1 MKDSNLASV
10 GLLSTMLKPKLWI
23 WGKCQVSQI
32 FMSNYFQ
39 SKILR
44 KIQILHQSAYWAPCW
59 SLSYEFEDDAV
70 FPRFLCRLM
79 QALRTEVFL
88 GWFLLIILFFFL
100 FFPPHHNRKKNR
112 RQCKDMDN
120 CLVQFVPFKNILNN
134 TLDNFWWSRV
144 QQPISKL
151 RILDFQTFK

>member
-1 MKDSNLASV
+1 MKNPNLVSV
-10 GLLSTMLKPKLWI
+10 GLLSTTLKLKLWI
-23 WGKCQVSQI
+23 WGRCHVPEI
-32 FMSNYFQ
+32 FMPNYFR
-39 SKILR
+39 SKLLW
-44 KIQILHQSAYWAPCW
+44 KIQILHRSAYWAPCW

-88 GWFLLIILFFFL
+88 GWFLLIILFFFP

-144 QQPISKL
+144 
-151 RILDFQTFK
+151 

>member
-1 MKDSNLASV
+1 MNLRTMPCYRDFHVKLFQIKKSMKNSNLASV

-23 WGKCQVSQI
+23 WGQCRVSHI
-32 FMSNYFQ
+32 FMSNYFK

-44 KIQILHQSAYWAPCW
+44 KIQILHRSAYWAPCW

-88 GWFLLIILFFFL
+88 GWFLLIILFFSS
-100 FFPPHHNRKKNR
+100 FFSLPTIIGRKIVGNAR
-112 RQCKDMDN
+112 TW
-120 CLVQFVPFKNILNN
+120 I
-134 TLDNFWWSRV
+134 
-144 QQPISKL
+144 IA
-151 RILDFQTFK
+151 

>member
-1 MKDSNLASV
+1 MFCKIGHRWRHHKTLIWWFKLTYFILFFKKFCEKLKFCNCR
-10 GLLSTMLKPKLWI
+10 ST
-23 WGKCQVSQI
+23 
-32 FMSNYFQ
+32 
-39 SKILR
+39 
-44 KIQILHQSAYWAPCW
+44 YWAPCW

-88 GWFLLIILFFFL
+88 GWFLLIILSFFP
-100 FFPPHHNRKKNR
+100 FFPPHHIRKENR
-112 RQCKDMDN
+112 RKCKDMYN

-144 QQPISKL
+144 
-151 RILDFQTFK
+151 

>member
-1 MKDSNLASV
+1 MKNSNLVSV
-10 GLLSTMLKPKLWI
+10 SLLSTMLKPKLWI
-23 WGKCQVSQI
+23 WGQCRVSQI
-32 FMSNYFQ
+32 FLSNHFK
-39 SKILR
+39 SKILW
-44 KIQILHQSAYWAPCW
+44 KIQILHRSAYWAPCW

-88 GWFLLIILFFFL
+88 GWFLLIILSFFP

-120 CLVQFVPFKNILNN
+120 CLVQFVLFKNILNN

-144 QQPISKL
+144 
-151 RILDFQTFK
+151 